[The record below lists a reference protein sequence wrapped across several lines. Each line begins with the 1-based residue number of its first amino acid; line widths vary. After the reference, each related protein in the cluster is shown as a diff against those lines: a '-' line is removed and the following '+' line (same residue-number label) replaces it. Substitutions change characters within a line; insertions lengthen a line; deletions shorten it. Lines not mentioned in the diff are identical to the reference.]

1 MPAGQF
7 KDIALYYS
15 PSFEEKQIATQGKT
29 VDNRAKPTNEEH
41 HLKVVFQVRN
51 GKAVALNLRGM
62 TLAPLQG
69 LLALRK
75 TEYTLPSVPI
85 GSLVPATMPIE
96 VVNVGSGKINYRV
109 DLTAVDTEHNNE
121 SKTKNTS
128 KIFDIVKTEGILVP
142 GEKSY
147 LQCQFKPLE
156 AKLYEFRVPI
166 IVSDFIGEI
175 QRIEMV
181 IRGQG
186 YNVRPPKETD
196 AIKEEIPT
204 QRSFVSSIGS
214 KVFFSIE
221 EIDFGEVESQKP
233 EYRLLLLYNAHEEKK
248 LNFDFHHPK
257 LTW

>member
-1 MPAGQF
+1 
-7 KDIALYYS
+7 
-15 PSFEEKQIATQGKT
+15 
-29 VDNRAKPTNEEH
+29 
-41 HLKVVFQVRN
+41 
-51 GKAVALNLRGM
+51 M

-85 GSLVPATMPIE
+85 GSLVPATLPIE
-96 VVNVGSGKINYRV
+96 IVNVGSGKINYRV
-109 DLTAVDTEHNNE
+109 DLTSVDSEYNNE
-121 SKTKNTS
+121 TKTKSTN
-128 KIFDIVKTEGILVP
+128 KIFDILKSEGLLTP

-147 LQCQFKPLE
+147 MQCQFKPLE
-156 AKLYEFRVPI
+156 AKMYEFRVPI
-166 IVSDFIGEI
+166 IVSDFVGEI

-186 YNVRPPKETD
+186 YNVRPPKELDT
-196 AIKEEIPT
+196 IREEIPT

-221 EIDFGEVESQKP
+221 EIDFGEIESQRP
-233 EYRLLLLYNAHEEKK
+233 EYRLLLLYNAHDEKR
-248 LNFDFHHPK
+248 LNFDFHPPK